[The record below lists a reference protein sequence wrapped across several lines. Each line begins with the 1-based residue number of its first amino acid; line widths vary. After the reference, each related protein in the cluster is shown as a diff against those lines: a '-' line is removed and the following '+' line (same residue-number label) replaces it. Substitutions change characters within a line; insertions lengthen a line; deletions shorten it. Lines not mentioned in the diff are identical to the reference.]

1 MKQTKTQ
8 KVMKYVAKHP
18 NAKAGDIAK
27 ATNVG
32 VSYVYTVISKAK
44 KVGKA
49 RTLPLTGITPKQASD
64 MAWKLSQGRSKMRG
78 RPPQRM
84 RTIAEFVSDTP
95 IATRM
100 RTAADN
106 VNHPEHYKTGGIE
119 TIDFIEAK
127 DLGYHL
133 GNVIKYITR
142 AEHKGNRKEDLLKA
156 QWYLN
161 RAIGKL

>member
-1 MKQTKTQ
+1 MKQSKSQ

-18 NAKAGDIAK
+18 NAKASEIAK
-27 ATNVG
+27 ATG
-32 VSYVYTVISKAK
+32 VDTAYVYTIISKAK
-44 KVGKA
+44 KASKA
-49 RTLPLTGITPKQASD
+49 VSDLTF
-64 MAWKLSQGRSKMRG
+64 KLSQGRGKLRRG
-78 RPPQRM
+78 RPPMRM
-84 RTIAEFVSDTP
+84 KTVATFVSDTP

-100 RTAADN
+100 KTAADN

-127 DLGYHL
+127 GLSYHL
-133 GNVIKYITR
+133 GNVVKYITR

-161 RAIGKL
+161 RAIEKL

>member
-8 KVMKYVAKHP
+8 KVMKYIAKHP
-18 NAKAGDIAK
+18 SAKASEVAK
-27 ATNVG
+27 ATG
-32 VSYVYTVISKAK
+32 VAVSLVYAIISKAK
-44 KVGKA
+44 KGGKLNP
-49 RTLPLTGITPKQASD
+49 LPLTGITPSQAKD
-64 MAWKLSQGRSKMRG
+64 LAFQISQGRSKMRG
-78 RPPQRM
+78 RPPRM

-100 RTAADN
+100 ATAADN
-106 VNHPEHYKTGGIE
+106 VNHPSHYKTGGIE

-127 DLGYHL
+127 GLGYHL
-133 GNVIKYITR
+133 GNVVKYITR

-161 RAIGKL
+161 RAIEKL

>member
-8 KVMKYVAKHP
+8 KVTKYIAKHP
-18 NAKAGDIAK
+18 NAKASEIAK
-27 ATNVG
+27 ATG
-32 VSYVYTVISKAK
+32 VDTAYVYTIISKAK
-44 KVGKA
+44 KAGGVKPI
-49 RTLPLTGITPKQASD
+49 PLTGITPKQARD
-64 MAWKLSQGRSKMRG
+64 LAFQISQGRSKMRG
-78 RPPQRM
+78 RPPRM

-100 RTAADN
+100 ATAADN
-106 VNHPEHYKTGGIE
+106 VNHPSHYKTGGIE

-127 DLGYHL
+127 GLGYHL
-133 GNVIKYITR
+133 GNVVKYITR

-161 RAIGKL
+161 RAIEKL